1 MSKAAHVTNLLISR
15 NLLLGYCCLNMHMRN
30 LGIFTSRTC
39 RLQTI
44 LDKGIDY
51 SYELASNNLKD
62 LACILRWNKK
72 NNIHLY
78 RMSSEMFPFATHPD
92 YYEIYNLD
100 MFKQQFTQLGSLIKH
115 FNQRVTFHPGQYNQ
129 LTSCRPEVVDRAI
142 IDIDFHAKIL
152 DLLGVGPEGV
162 IIIHGGSKQDGKFN
176 ALNRLRENF
185 KRLSISSQKRLVLE
199 NCELVYSIED
209 LLPLC
214 EELSIPLVI
223 DYHHHNINPGI
234 TPIDQLTQKV
244 LNIWTKRNITPL
256 FHVSESKPNVKVTDS
271 ITARRAHSDYINAI
285 PVSLINAIEKNNV
298 SIHIDVEAKMKEQA
312 VLHIYKKYNYLSKN

>member
-1 MSKAAHVTNLLISR
+1 MFAMSTQSHVTKLLVSKR
-15 NLLLGYCCLNMHMRN
+15 LLLGYCCLNMHLRN

-44 LDKGIDY
+44 LDKGIEY
-51 SYELASNNLKD
+51 SYELATNNLND

-72 NNIHLY
+72 NNINLY
-78 RMSSEMFPFATHPD
+78 RMSSEMFPFATHLD
-92 YYEIYNLD
+92 YYKSYNLD
-100 MFKQQFTQLGSLIKH
+100 MFKHKFTQLGALIKR

-129 LTSCRPEVVDRAI
+129 LTSCRPEVVEKAI

-162 IIIHGGSKQDGKFN
+162 IIIHGGSKQDGKEN
-176 ALNRLRENF
+176 ALNRLRQNF
-185 KRLSISSQKRLVLE
+185 KRLSISSRKRLVLE

-209 LLPLC
+209 LLPVC

-223 DYHHHNINPGI
+223 DYHHHNINPG
-234 TPIDQLTQKV
+234 TIDIDELTKRV
-244 LNIWTKRNITPL
+244 LNIWMKRNITPL
-256 FHVSESKPNVKVTDS
+256 FHISESKPDIKVTDS
-271 ITARRAHSDYINAI
+271 ITARRAHSDYIREI
-285 PVSLINAIEKNNV
+285 PNSLINALEQNNV

-312 VLHIYKKYNYLSKN
+312 VLRIYEKYYYR